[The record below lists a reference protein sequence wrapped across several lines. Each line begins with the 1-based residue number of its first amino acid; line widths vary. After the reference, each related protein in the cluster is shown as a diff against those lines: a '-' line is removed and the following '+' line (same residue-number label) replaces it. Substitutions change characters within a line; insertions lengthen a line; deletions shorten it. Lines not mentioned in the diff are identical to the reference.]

1 MSSFQ
6 HSIFFSAIERYGSF
20 LLFLI
25 STAVLS
31 RLLTPSEFGVY
42 AVVNAII
49 LILTASFQEFGGANY
64 LIQKQELSQS
74 NIRTAFTIV
83 FGISALIGLVLYLAA
98 DVFVWMFKK
107 QDLKLGI
114 EVSALNLLLTPFVVV
129 MAALLRRE
137 MAFNKLAVCNLA
149 SNLAGALA
157 SILLAVL
164 NFSFMAPIWGVLVGN
179 LTLVV
184 LLMFFSGNVGL
195 FFRPLL
201 SGYSDVLR
209 FGLYSGGVSLI
220 NVFYNLAPQLF
231 LARILDFNAV
241 GLFTRANGITQV
253 FDRLIGQVIGPV
265 VMPAIFAQIKAG
277 GNLKNIYLEGAG
289 YLATIQWPFLTFV
302 AIMAHPLIL
311 IWLGPTWVEIVP
323 LVRLMCIAN
332 LALFAACLTYPVLVA
347 TGSVRD
353 SLISSLISLPPS
365 LALIFV
371 ASFFGV
377 EAVAASMLIT
387 LPFQAAVAIYFIRRH
402 LKFEFSE
409 LTQVV
414 SKGALITLIT
424 SGGPAICAVFV
435 ELNWL
440 PTAVGLVLAGFVGSI
455 CWLLGLVLTAH
466 PLLPRLQLAAGEL
479 FKVVLKSTGFFRRN
493 LIR

>member
-1 MSSFQ
+1 MSSVQ

-114 EVSALNLLLTPFVVV
+114 EVSALNLLLTPFIVV

-149 SNLAGALA
+149 SNLTGAIA

-184 LLMFFSGNVGL
+184 LLMFFSENVG

-201 SGYSDVLR
+201 SGYPDVLR
-209 FGLYSGGVSLI
+209 FGLYSGGISLI

-241 GLFTRANGITQV
+241 GLFTRAGGITQV
-253 FDRLIGQVIGPV
+253 FDRLVGQVIGPV
-265 VMPAIFAQIKAG
+265 LMPAIFSQIKAG
-277 GNLKNIYLEGAG
+277 GNLKNIYLEGSG

-302 AIMAHPLIL
+302 AIMAHPIIL
-311 IWLGPTWVEIVP
+311 IWLGPTWVGIIP

-332 LALFAACLTYPVLVA
+332 LALFAACLSYPTLVA
-347 TGSVRD
+347 VGSVRD

-387 LPFQAAVAIYFIRRH
+387 LPFQAAVAIYFVRRH
-402 LKFEFSE
+402 LKFKFSE
-409 LTQVV
+409 LTQAV
-414 SKGALITLIT
+414 SKAGLVTLIT
-424 SGGPAICAVFV
+424 SGGTAICAVSV

-440 PTAVGLVLAGFVGSI
+440 PIAVGLVLAGCVASI
-455 CWLLGLVLTAH
+455 CWVLGLILTAH
-466 PLLPRLQLAAGEL
+466 PLLPRLQLASGEL
-479 FKVVLKSTGFFRRN
+479 FKMVLKSTGFFKRN

>member
-1 MSSFQ
+1 MSSVQ

-74 NIRTAFTIV
+74 NIRTAFTII
-83 FGISALIGLVLYLAA
+83 FGISALIGLFLYLAA
-98 DVFVWMFKK
+98 DVFVWLFKE

-114 EVSALNLLLTPFVVV
+114 EVSALNLLLTPFIVV
-129 MAALLRRE
+129 MTALLRRE
-137 MAFNKLAVCNLA
+137 MTFNKLAVCNLA
-149 SNLAGALA
+149 SNFAGVIA
-157 SILLAVL
+157 SILLAIL
-164 NFSFMAPIWGVLVGN
+164 NFSFMAPIWGALVGN

-184 LLMFFSGNVGL
+184 LLIFFSENIG

-201 SGYSDVLR
+201 SGYPDVLR
-209 FGLYSGGVSLI
+209 FGLYSGGISLI

-241 GLFTRANGITQV
+241 GLFTRAGGITQV

-289 YLATIQWPFLTFV
+289 YLTTIQWPFLTFV

-311 IWLGPTWVEIVP
+311 IWLGPTWAEIIP

-347 TGSVRD
+347 VGRVRD
-353 SLISSLISLPPS
+353 SLFSSLISLPPS
-365 LALIFV
+365 LALIFA

-377 EAVAASMLIT
+377 EAVA
-387 LPFQAAVAIYFIRRH
+387 
-402 LKFEFSE
+402 
-409 LTQVV
+409 
-414 SKGALITLIT
+414 
-424 SGGPAICAVFV
+424 
-435 ELNWL
+435 
-440 PTAVGLVLAGFVGSI
+440 
-455 CWLLGLVLTAH
+455 
-466 PLLPRLQLAAGEL
+466 
-479 FKVVLKSTGFFRRN
+479 
-493 LIR
+493 